1 MRVKFGIGA
10 LLWNT
15 FILEGK
21 REKEKGKKNKYFT
34 GIIHSNF
41 NLKTSWT
48 PISQQKT
55 NSFFIFLVDNRLVTL
70 EERRFELK
78 IFLLETPKDANNIPI
93 KNTNSCNKQ
102 RFTSPTIQLFGTQT
116 IRTLHNKLLTT
127 NNKRQNA
134 QTNWLITYFIDHIFS
149 CIWVHSCSTNKH
161 FIKLPQRVNALAK
174 TKQSWRFIIIS
185 WLSIRIII
193 FLFSRSSNIKL
204 MQ

>member
-1 MRVKFGIGA
+1 M
-10 LLWNT
+10 
-15 FILEGK
+15 
-21 REKEKGKKNKYFT
+21 
-34 GIIHSNF
+34 
-41 NLKTSWT
+41 
-48 PISQQKT
+48 
-55 NSFFIFLVDNRLVTL
+55 

-134 QTNWLITYFIDHIFS
+134 QTNWLITYFIDHTFS

-185 WLSIRIII
+185 TQYKDHY
-193 FLFSRSSNIKL
+193 FFVFKKQQHQANAIKFNWERY
-204 MQ
+204 MTKESHCAITIKS